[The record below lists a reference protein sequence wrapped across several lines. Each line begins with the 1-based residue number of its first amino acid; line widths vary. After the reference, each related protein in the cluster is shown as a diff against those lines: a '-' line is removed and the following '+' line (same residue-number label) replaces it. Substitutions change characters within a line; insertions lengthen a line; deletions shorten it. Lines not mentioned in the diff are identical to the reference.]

1 MLRNDT
7 EKNHRNI
14 IASKMADRKHQLC
27 SPEEIINYLNDL
39 ESDFDASS
47 SLDDAD
53 FESKYFLSFLEPFH
67 GS

>member
-1 MLRNDT
+1 
-7 EKNHRNI
+7 
-14 IASKMADRKHQLC
+14 MADRKHQLC

-53 FESKYFLSFLEPFH
+53 FESKYF
-67 GS
+67 

>member
-53 FESKYFLSFLEPFH
+53 FESKYF
-67 GS
+67 